1 MSSFKDSL
9 INILTIV
16 KNISL
21 DIFMTFAP
29 ATNYV
34 FQALTFRKTKSS
46 KGFSSFLCLVTILAH
61 TTKIFYWFGERYKYT
76 LLVQSILVIIILLY
90 ILHLFLKYK
99 EKPQAVTP
107 STAPNNKEKISKK
120 EKVKKCICSVVSC
133 KKTFNPHLIWRW
145 DKLIEFYKFYFFI
158 IMVLLLCLFAFGV
171 GNKIFAKIIGYINLI
186 LEMLCSLPQ
195 IIEMYRTKNQRN
207 ISKIMV
213 IFWFSGNILKI
224 YYNYY
229 NNSPIILLIG
239 SFIQVFF
246 NTILIGQLIYY
257 YQMNKKESLTKK
269 IPKNKETKETKDV
282 NISELDDKPEET
294 SRSFTTMKKK
304 KKEIIIDNFNI
315 INKN

>member
-1 MSSFKDSL
+1 MKSFKDSL
-9 INILTIV
+9 INILVIV

-99 EKPQAVTP
+99 EKPEVSNP
-107 STAPNNKEKISKK
+107 STVSINKEIISKK
-120 EKVKKCICSVVSC
+120 EKVKKCIYSVVSC
-133 KKTFNPHLIWRW
+133 KETFNPHLIWRW

-158 IMVLLLCLFAFGV
+158 ILVMSLCLLIFGV
-171 GNKIFAKIIGYINLI
+171 ENKIFSQILGYINLI

-195 IIEMYRTKNQRN
+195 IIEMYKTKNQRN

-229 NNSPIILLIG
+229 NNSPFILLIG
-239 SFIQVFF
+239 SCIQVFF

-257 YQMNKKESLTKK
+257 YQRNKKESLTKM
-269 IPKNKETKETKDV
+269 IPKTKEV
-282 NISELDDKPEET
+282 NITELVDNPEET

-304 KKEIIIDNFNI
+304 KKKIEDIIDNFNI
-315 INKN
+315 VNKN

>member
-1 MSSFKDSL
+1 MTSFKDSL
-9 INILTIV
+9 INILVIV

-61 TTKIFYWFGERYKYT
+61 TTKILYWFGERYKYT

-99 EKPQAVTP
+99 EKPEVSNP
-107 STAPNNKEKISKK
+107 STVSINKEIISKK
-120 EKVKKCICSVVSC
+120 EKVKKCIYSVVSC
-133 KKTFNPHLIWRW
+133 KETFNPYLIWRW

-158 IMVLLLCLFAFGV
+158 ILFMSLCLLIFGV
-171 GNKIFAKIIGYINLI
+171 AKIIGYINLI

-195 IIEMYRTKNQRN
+195 IIEMYKTKNQRN

-213 IFWFSGNILKI
+213 IFWFGGNILKI

-229 NNSPIILLIG
+229 NNSPLILLIG
-239 SFIQVFF
+239 SCIQVFF
-246 NTILIGQLIYY
+246 NIILIGQLIYY
-257 YQMNKKESLTKK
+257 YHWNKKESL
-269 IPKNKETKETKDV
+269 NKMISKTQDV
-282 NISELDDKPEET
+282 NISEIVDIEES
-294 SRSFTTMKKK
+294 SRSITTMKKD
-304 KKEIIIDNFNI
+304 KKENIIDYFNI
-315 INKN
+315 VNKN

>member
-1 MSSFKDSL
+1 MKSFKDSL
-9 INILTIV
+9 INILVIV

-76 LLVQSILVIIILLY
+76 LLAQSILVIIILLY

-99 EKPQAVTP
+99 EKPEVSNP
-107 STAPNNKEKISKK
+107 STVSINKEIINKK
-120 EKVKKCICSVVSC
+120 EKVKKCIYSVVSC
-133 KKTFNPHLIWRW
+133 KETFNPHLIWRW

-158 IMVLLLCLFAFGV
+158 ILVMSLCLLIFGV
-171 GNKIFAKIIGYINLI
+171 ENKIFAKIIGYINLI

-195 IIEMYRTKNQRN
+195 IIEMYKTKNQRN

-229 NNSPIILLIG
+229 NNSPFILLIG
-239 SFIQVFF
+239 SCIQVFF

-257 YQMNKKESLTKK
+257 YQRNKKESLTKM
-269 IPKNKETKETKDV
+269 IPKTKEV
-282 NISELDDKPEET
+282 NITELVDNPEET

-304 KKEIIIDNFNI
+304 KKKIEDIIDNFNI
-315 INKN
+315 VNKN

>member
-9 INILTIV
+9 INILIIV

-61 TTKIFYWFGERYKYT
+61 TTKIFYWFGDRYKYT
-76 LLVQSILVIIILLY
+76 LLIQSILVIIILLY

-99 EKPQAVTP
+99 EKPEVGPPSAV
-107 STAPNNKEKISKK
+107 SLNKEIISKK
-120 EKVKKCICSVVSC
+120 EKLKKCIYSVVNC
-133 KKTFNPHLIWRW
+133 KETFNPLLIWRW
-145 DKLIEFYKFYFFI
+145 DRLIEFYKFYFFI
-158 IMVLLLCLFAFGV
+158 ILVLSLLLLVFGV
-171 GNKIFAKIIGYINLI
+171 ENKIFSKIIGYLNLI

-229 NNSPIILLIG
+229 NNSPLILLIG

-257 YQMNKKESLTKK
+257 YRRNKKESL
-269 IPKNKETKETKDV
+269 NKMISKTQEKTQDV
-282 NISELDDKPEET
+282 NISELVDKPEET
-294 SRSFTTMKKK
+294 SRSFTSMKKN
-304 KKEIIIDNFNI
+304 KKENRSNFNI
-315 INKN
+315 VNKDLN

>member
-9 INILTIV
+9 INILIIV

-76 LLVQSILVIIILLY
+76 LLIQSILVIIILLY

-99 EKPQAVTP
+99 EKPEVGPPSAV
-107 STAPNNKEKISKK
+107 SLNKEIINKK
-120 EKVKKCICSVVSC
+120 EKVKKCIYSIVSC
-133 KKTFNPHLIWRW
+133 KETFNPFLIWRW
-145 DKLIEFYKFYFFI
+145 DRLIEFYKFYFFI
-158 IMVLLLCLFAFGV
+158 ILVLSLLLLVFGV
-171 GNKIFAKIIGYINLI
+171 ENKIFSKIIGYLNLVF
-186 LEMLCSLPQ
+186 EMLCSLPQ

-229 NNSPIILLIG
+229 NNSPLILLIG

-257 YQMNKKESLTKK
+257 YRRNKKESL
-269 IPKNKETKETKDV
+269 NKMISKTQEKTQNV
-282 NISELDDKPEET
+282 NISELVDKPEET
-294 SRSFTTMKKK
+294 SRSFTSMKKH
-304 KKEIIIDNFNI
+304 KKENRSDFNI
-315 INKN
+315 VNKDLN